1 MECMATEGQK
11 GSSIKLF
18 EDKHV
23 RTAWDE
29 EKEEW
34 FFSVVDVVGIL
45 TENEYQAARNYW
57 KVLKSRLSDEGSQL
71 VTDCNQLKMKAH
83 DGKMRLTD
91 VASTEQIL
99 RIIQS
104 IPSPK
109 AEPFKAWL
117 ATVGRERLD
126 ETADPEL
133 AISRALDTY
142 RRKGHPDEWIRQRLQ
157 TIKVRRELTDEWGN
171 RGVKGN
177 EYAFLTDEIYE
188 HWAGM
193 KARQYKSFKG
203 LKKENLRD
211 NMSSL
216 ELALNT
222 LAEATTAEVAKAR
235 DSQGYVENRDAAR
248 RGGRVAG
255 NARREIEEQT
265 GRSVITSGKAAH
277 FASPVSSSVA
287 REEIEAPKAEEE
299 T

>member
-1 MECMATEGQK
+1 MESMATEGQK
-11 GSSIKLF
+11 SKGIKLF
-18 EDKHV
+18 EDKHI

-34 FFSVVDVVGIL
+34 FFSVVDVIAAL
-45 TENEYQAARNYW
+45 TESQDPGTYW
-57 KVLKSRLSDEGSQL
+57 RVMKKRLKDEGNET
-71 VTDCNQLKMKAH
+71 VTVCNGLKMRAA
-83 DGKMRLTD
+83 DGKYRLTD
-91 VASTEQIL
+91 VAGTEQIL

-117 ATVGRERLD
+117 AMVGRERLD

-142 RRKGHPDEWIRQRLQ
+142 RKKGHSDEWIRQRLQ

-193 KARQYKSFKG
+193 KARQYKDFKG

-248 RGGRVAG
+248 RGG
-255 NARREIEEQT
+255 
-265 GRSVITSGKAAH
+265 
-277 FASPVSSSVA
+277 
-287 REEIEAPKAEEE
+287 
-299 T
+299 